1 LLCISLAASFP
12 PRAAQSG
19 STPQLLLVHTG
30 PVPPFQ
36 THLLHIP
43 AFATECPKIKV
54 GTCKNCIQSGPGCA
68 WCKKLD
74 FTKAGEPD
82 SNRCDT
88 IEQLQQRGCPENE
101 IEFPVNEIKRMQDS
115 PFSNKIQLT
124 PQEVHLKLRI
134 REPAEFEV
142 KFRRATG
149 YPIDIYY
156 LMDLSYSMLDD
167 LENVKKLGGQLLRA
181 LESTTPSRRIGFG
194 SFVDKTVLPFVNTHP
209 EKLKN
214 PCPNKDSN
222 CQPPFAFKH
231 ILSLTDNAEKF
242 ESEVGKQFISGNLD
256 APEGGLDAMM
266 QAAVCGDLIG
276 WRNVT
281 RLLVYA
287 TDDGFHF
294 AGDGKLGGI
303 LTPNDGQCHLEDNMY
318 KKSNEFDYPSVGQLV
333 QKLAENN
340 IQPIFAVTSK
350 MVDVY
355 KKLSEMIPKSAVGEL
370 NEDSSN
376 IIELIQVAYNNLSS
390 RIILDHS
397 TLPDVLDVKYD
408 SICNNNTG
416 AKNEARGQCD
426 NVKINDEV
434 TFKVKVTANECIK
447 RQSFTIR
454 PLGFTDTLTVHLDS
468 ICDCDCRE
476 RPDPTA
482 CSGNGEVVCGICS
495 CNSGYMGKNCECD
508 TKGRTSKELE
518 GSCRK
523 DNSSVICSGLG
534 DCVCGQCV
542 CHTSDVP
549 GKEIYG
555 TFCDCDNMNCE
566 FHNGSLCGGEERG
579 RCDCGECKCT
589 PKYEGSA
596 CQCKK
601 STDGCRNSR
610 QNECSLR
617 GSCHCNRCQCWG
629 GYQPPFCEECPGC
642 PSPCGNSCVECK
654 SFSSGP
660 LKKNCSVACT
670 NIQLA
675 DQPRAG
681 SRQCKEKDSEN
692 CWISFFMAQD
702 DGEEMYT
709 VTVDPKKECP
719 EPPNVALI
727 VGSTIAGVALI
738 GLLLLLIWR
747 LLTEIFD
754 RREYR
759 RFEKEKSKAKWNEAD
774 NPLFKSATTT
784 VMNPRFDG

>member
-1 LLCISLAASFP
+1 
-12 PRAAQSG
+12 
-19 STPQLLLVHTG
+19 
-30 PVPPFQ
+30 
-36 THLLHIP
+36 
-43 AFATECPKIKV
+43 FAMECPKINV
-54 GTCKNCIQSGPGCA
+54 GTCKDCIQSGPGCA
-68 WCKKLD
+68 WCKEPS

-82 SNRCDT
+82 SVRCDT
-88 IEQLQQRGCPENE
+88 IEQLQQKGCPPSK
-101 IEFPVNEIKRMQDS
+101 IEFPVNDITRTKDS
-115 PFSNKIQLT
+115 PLSNATQLT

-134 REPAEFEV
+134 GQPAVFEV
-142 KFRRATG
+142 KFRRAMG
-149 YPIDIYY
+149 YPIDLYY

-167 LENVKKLGGQLLRA
+167 LEKVKKLGGELLRA

-209 EKLKN
+209 EKLQN
-214 PCPNKDSN
+214 PCPNKDKQ

-231 ILSLTDNAEKF
+231 ILSLTDNAKKF

-294 AGDGKLGGI
+294 AGDGKLGAI

-376 IIELIQVAYNNLSS
+376 IIELIQEAYNNLSS

-408 SICNNNTG
+408 SMCTKDKVALDE
-416 AKNEARGQCD
+416 AKGQCD

-434 TFKVKVTANECIK
+434 TFKVKVTAKECIK
-447 RQSFTIR
+447 SQSFTIR

-468 ICDCDCRE
+468 NCDCNCDE
-476 RPDPTA
+476 QPDPTA
-482 CSGNGEVVCGICS
+482 CNGKGRIVCGICS
-495 CNSGYMGKNCECD
+495 CDSGYIGKNCECD
-508 TKGRTSKELE
+508 TKGKTSKELE

-534 DCVCGQCV
+534 DCVCGQCI
-542 CHTSDVP
+542 CHASDIP
-549 GKEIYG
+549 DKQIYG
-555 TFCDCDNMNCE
+555 TFCECDNMNCE
-566 FHNGSLCGGEERG
+566 FHNGSLCGGKDRG
-579 RCDCGECKCT
+579 SCDCGVC
-589 PKYEGSA
+589 
-596 CQCKK
+596 
-601 STDGCRNSR
+601 
-610 QNECSLR
+610 
-617 GSCHCNRCQCWG
+617 
-629 GYQPPFCEECPGC
+629 
-642 PSPCGNSCVECK
+642 NSCVECK
-654 SFSSGP
+654 AFLSGP
-660 LKKNCSVACT
+660 FEKNCSQACP
-670 NIQLA
+670 NIQVAEKLT
-675 DQPRAG
+675 RV
-681 SRQCKEKDSEN
+681 SRQCKEKDSQN
-692 CWISFFMAQD
+692 CWISFRMLQE
-702 DGEEMYT
+702 DGEEIYT
-709 VTVDPKKECP
+709 IAVDPEKECP

-727 VGSTIAGVALI
+727 VGGTVAGVALI

-747 LLTEIFD
+747 LLTELFD
-754 RREYR
+754 RREYH
-759 RFEKEKSKAKWNEAD
+759 RFEKEKSKAKWNDAD

-784 VMNPRFDG
+784 VVNPRFNGE